1 MAFFNKNK
9 MTGKDRKVTIDEKE
23 IKQELKRQKKL
34 AKKDAKIFGNSNE
47 NAVKDFDSLLA
58 DVNKESSNINQFVA
72 RNNDIK
78 DLKAT
83 FEENDWM
90 DNTESSISRR
100 NRK

>member
-47 NAVKDFDSLLA
+47 NAVKDTNF
-58 DVNKESSNINQFVA
+58 
-72 RNNDIK
+72 
-78 DLKAT
+78 
-83 FEENDWM
+83 
-90 DNTESSISRR
+90 
-100 NRK
+100 